1 MVTFHPLGAHG
12 RVLIVEDDEGAR
24 ELFADALRF
33 TGYYVRTAADGLE
46 GIRMLETFEPDVVV
60 LDLGLPMA
68 TGFEILHELRNG
80 ARTQQT
86 PAIAITGLDRGLAL
100 AEGNPDFF
108 ATLKK
113 PSQPDALVRT
123 VERAMGT
130 KKPVHPQL

>member
-1 MVTFHPLGAHG
+1 MVTFHPLGAQG
-12 RVLIVEDDEGAR
+12 RVLIVEDDAGAR

-46 GIRMLETFEPDVVV
+46 GIRMLETFDPDVVV

-68 TGFEILHELRNG
+68 TGFEILHELRSTTK
-80 ARTQQT
+80 TQRT

-113 PSQPDALVRT
+113 PFQPDALVRT
-123 VERAMGT
+123 VTRAMDS
-130 KKPVHPQL
+130 KKAI